1 MTAQQ
6 VWWTLNHSQ
15 VRSAGIYFQVIP
27 KQHFHLHQTIGI
39 MLGLELFKLINLGRE
54 KQIFPLG
61 SACQMLVCSFQRA
74 RPINKAIIQE
84 GAREAEPKHSWQRVW
99 HFTSLLLSIHLAMHG
114 EILHS
119 GVSLCASWPFGKGTT
134 VFWEKGQKADQNLVL

>member
-15 VRSAGIYFQVIP
+15 VRSAGTYFQVIP

-39 MLGLELFKLINLGRE
+39 MLDLELFKLINLGRE

-99 HFTSLLLSIHLAMHG
+99 HFSSLLLAMHLAMHG

-119 GVSLCASWPFGKGTT
+119 GSRYVLPGLLEKVPLCFGK
-134 VFWEKGQKADQNLVL
+134 KAKKQIKI